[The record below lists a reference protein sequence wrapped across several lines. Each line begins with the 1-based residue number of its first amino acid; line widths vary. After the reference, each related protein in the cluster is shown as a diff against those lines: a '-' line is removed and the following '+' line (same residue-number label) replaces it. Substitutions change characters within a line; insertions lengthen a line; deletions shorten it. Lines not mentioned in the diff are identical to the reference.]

1 MQLKIALPS
10 KGRISD
16 PAVKLLEKAGI
27 GIKDMSNRKLFS
39 ETYDEEISV
48 MFTRAADIPEFV
60 ADGAADLGMTGLDL
74 IEEKDA
80 EVEIL
85 EDLNFGTAKLVLA
98 VPEDSRIY
106 NILYIDHGAIVA
118 TEFPHLTQ
126 KYFKNK
132 GLDVKIVELSGSTEI
147 APFIGVAD
155 IITDLTSTGTTLK
168 MNHLK
173 IIDTILESS
182 IKLIANKDSFKEK
195 NEKIEAVRTGIKGV
209 LDAEGKKLVMMNV
222 DKVSLED
229 VKKAMPGLTGPTV
242 SQVLSNKDI
251 VAVHAVVDEHEVFN
265 TVNKLKKVGAK
276 DILVVPI
283 ERII

>member
-1 MQLKIALPS
+1 MQLRIALPS

-16 PAVKLLEKAGI
+16 PAVKLLENAGI
-27 GIKDMSNRKLFS
+27 GIKDTANRKLFS

-74 IEEKDA
+74 IEEKD
-80 EVEIL
+80 VDIEIL
-85 EDLNFGTAKLVLA
+85 EDLNFGSAKLVLA
-98 VPEDSRIY
+98 VPEDSRIN
-106 NILYIDHGAIVA
+106 NILDIEDGALVA
-118 TEFPHLTQ
+118 TEFPNLTK
-126 KYFKNK
+126 KYLKNK
-132 GLDVKIVELSGSTEI
+132 GINVKIVELSGSTEI

-155 IITDLTSTGTTLK
+155 IVADLTSTGTTLK

-182 IKLIANKDSFKEK
+182 IKLITNKKSFRDK
-195 NEKIEAVRTGIKGV
+195 NEKIEAIRTGIKGV

-222 DKVSLED
+222 AKEFLED
-229 VKKAMPGLTGPTV
+229 VKKTMPGLTGPTV
-242 SQVLSNKDI
+242 SQVVSNENI
-251 VAVHAVVDEHEVFN
+251 VAVQAVVDEREVFN
-265 TVNKLKKVGAK
+265 TVNKLKKIGAR

>member
-27 GIKDMSNRKLFS
+27 GIKDTANRKLFS
-39 ETYDEEISV
+39 ETYDEDTSV

-60 ADGAADLGMTGLDL
+60 ADGAADLGITGLDL
-74 IEEKDA
+74 IEEKEAD
-80 EVEIL
+80 VEIL
-85 EDLNFGTAKLVLA
+85 EDLNFGSATLVLA
-98 VPEDSRIY
+98 VPEDSKIN
-106 NILYIDHGAIVA
+106 NILDIDDGSIVA
-118 TEFPHLTQ
+118 TEFPNLTK
-126 KYFKNK
+126 KYLESK
-132 GLDVKIVELSGSTEI
+132 GINVKIVELSGSTEI
-147 APFIGVAD
+147 APFIGIAD
-155 IITDLTSTGTTLK
+155 IVADLTSTGTTLK

-173 IIDTILESS
+173 IIDTVLESS
-182 IKLIANKDSFKEK
+182 IKLIANKKSFKDK
-195 NEKIEAVRTGIKGV
+195 NDKIEAIRTGIKGV

-222 DKVSLED
+222 NKEFLED

-242 SQVLSNKDI
+242 SQVVSNEDI
-251 VAVHAVVDEHEVFN
+251 VAVQAVVDEREVFN
-265 TVNKLKKVGAK
+265 TVNLLKKIGAK

>member
-1 MQLKIALPS
+1 MQLRIALPS
-10 KGRISD
+10 KGRISN
-16 PAVKLLEKAGI
+16 PAVKLLENAGI
-27 GIKDMSNRKLFS
+27 GIKDTANRKLFS

-74 IEEKDA
+74 IEEKD
-80 EVEIL
+80 VDIEIL
-85 EDLNFGTAKLVLA
+85 EDLNFGSAKLVLA
-98 VPEDSRIY
+98 VPEDSRIN
-106 NILYIDHGAIVA
+106 NILDIEDGALVA
-118 TEFPHLTQ
+118 TEFPNLTK
-126 KYFKNK
+126 KYLKNK
-132 GLDVKIVELSGSTEI
+132 GINVKIVELSGSTEI

-155 IITDLTSTGTTLK
+155 IVADLTSTGTTLK

-182 IKLIANKDSFKEK
+182 IKLIANKKSFRDK
-195 NEKIEAVRTGIKGV
+195 NEKIEAIRTGIKGV

-222 DKVSLED
+222 AKEFLED
-229 VKKAMPGLTGPTV
+229 VKKTMPGLTGPTV
-242 SQVLSNKDI
+242 SQVVSNEDI
-251 VAVHAVVDEHEVFN
+251 VAVQAVVNEREVFN
-265 TVNKLKKVGAK
+265 TVNKLKKIGAR

>member
-27 GIKDMSNRKLFS
+27 GIKDTANRKLFS
-39 ETYDEEISV
+39 ETYDEDTSV

-60 ADGAADLGMTGLDL
+60 ADGAADLGITGLDL
-74 IEEKDA
+74 IEEKEADV
-80 EVEIL
+80 EVL
-85 EDLNFGTAKLVLA
+85 EDLNFGSAKLVLA
-98 VPEDSRIY
+98 VPEDSKIN
-106 NILYIDHGAIVA
+106 NILDIDDGSIVA
-118 TEFPHLTQ
+118 TEFPNLTK
-126 KYFKNK
+126 KYLKSK
-132 GLDVKIVELSGSTEI
+132 GINVKIVELSGSTEI

-155 IITDLTSTGTTLK
+155 IVADLTSTGTTLK

-173 IIDTILESS
+173 IIDTVLESS
-182 IKLIANKDSFKEK
+182 IKLIANKKSFKDK
-195 NEKIEAVRTGIKGV
+195 NDKIEAIRTGIKGV

-222 DKVSLED
+222 NKEFLED

-242 SQVLSNKDI
+242 SQVVSNEDI
-251 VAVHAVVDEHEVFN
+251 VAVQAVVDEREVFN
-265 TVNKLKKVGAK
+265 TVNLLKKIGAK

>member
-16 PAVKLLEKAGI
+16 PAVKLLEQSGI
-27 GIKDMSNRKLFS
+27 GIKDMANRKLFS
-39 ETYDEEISV
+39 ETYDEETSV

-60 ADGAADLGMTGLDL
+60 ADGAADLGITGLDL
-74 IEEKDA
+74 IEEKEVD
-80 EVEIL
+80 VEIL
-85 EDLNFGTAKLVLA
+85 EDLNFGSAKLVLA
-98 VPEDSRIY
+98 VPEDSRIN
-106 NILYIDHGAIVA
+106 NILDIDNGTIVA
-118 TEFPHLTQ
+118 TEFPNLTK
-126 KYFKNK
+126 KYLENK
-132 GLDVKIVELSGSTEI
+132 GINVKIVELSGSTEI

-155 IITDLTSTGTTLK
+155 IVADLTSTGTTLK

-173 IIDTILESS
+173 IIDTVLESS
-182 IKLIANKDSFKEK
+182 IKLIANKKSFKDK
-195 NEKIEAVRTGIKGV
+195 NEKIEAIRTGIKGV

-222 DKVSLED
+222 NKEFLED

-242 SQVLSNKDI
+242 SQVVSNESI
-251 VAVHAVVDEHEVFN
+251 VAVQAVVDEREVFN
-265 TVNKLKKVGAK
+265 TVNRLKKIGAK

>member
-1 MQLKIALPS
+1 MQIRIAVPS

-16 PAVKLLEKAGI
+16 PAVKLLAKAGI
-27 GIKDMSNRKLFS
+27 GIKDTANRKLFS
-39 ETYDEEISV
+39 ETYDKEISV

-60 ADGAADLGMTGLDL
+60 ADGAADIGMTGLDL
-74 IEEKDA
+74 IEENNAD
-80 EVEIL
+80 VEIL
-85 EDLNFGTAKLVLA
+85 EDLNFGSAKLVLA
-98 VPEDSRIY
+98 VPEESDIVSTADIS
-106 NILYIDHGAIVA
+106 DGSVVA
-118 TEFPHLTQ
+118 TEFPNLTS
-126 KYFKNK
+126 KYLKSK
-132 GLDVKIVELSGSTEI
+132 GINAKIIELSGSTEI

-173 IIDTILESS
+173 IIDTVLESS
-182 IKLIANKDSFKEK
+182 IKLIANKKSFNVN
-195 NEKIEAVRTGIKGV
+195 NEKIEAIRTGIKGV

-222 DKVSLED
+222 EESFLED

-242 SQVLSNKDI
+242 SSVLSSKDV
-251 VAVHAVVDEHEVFN
+251 VAVHAVVDEKDVFN
-265 TVNKLKKVGAK
+265 LVNRLKKIGAR

>member
-1 MQLKIALPS
+1 MHLRIAIPS

-27 GIKDMSNRKLFS
+27 GIKDNANRKLFS
-39 ETYDEEISV
+39 ETFDEEISV

-80 EVEIL
+80 DVEIL

-98 VPEDSRIY
+98 VPEDSPIY
-106 NILYIDHGAIVA
+106 NILDIDHEAIVA
-118 TEFPHLTQ
+118 TEFPHLTE

-132 GLDVKIVELSGSTEI
+132 GLNVKIVELSGSTEI
-147 APFIGVAD
+147 APFIGIAD

-209 LDAEGKKLVMMNV
+209 LDAKGKKLVMMNV
-222 DKVSLED
+222 DNESLED
-229 VKKAMPGLTGPTV
+229 VKNAMPGLTGPTV
-242 SQVLSNKDI
+242 SQVLSNDDI

-265 TVNKLKKVGAK
+265 TVNKLKKVGAR

>member
-1 MQLKIALPS
+1 MQIRIAVPS

-16 PAVKLLEKAGI
+16 PAVKLLAKAGI
-27 GIKDMSNRKLFS
+27 GIKDTANRKLFS
-39 ETYDEEISV
+39 ETYDKEISV

-60 ADGAADLGMTGLDL
+60 ADGAADIGMTGLDL
-74 IEEKDA
+74 IEENNAD
-80 EVEIL
+80 VEIL
-85 EDLNFGTAKLVLA
+85 EDLNFGSAKLVLA
-98 VPEDSRIY
+98 VPDESDIVSTTDIS
-106 NILYIDHGAIVA
+106 DGSVVA
-118 TEFPHLTQ
+118 TEFPNLTS
-126 KYFKNK
+126 KYLKSK
-132 GLDVKIVELSGSTEI
+132 GINAKIIVLSGSTEI

-173 IIDTILESS
+173 IIDTVLESS
-182 IKLIANKDSFKEK
+182 IKLIANKKSFKVN
-195 NEKIEAVRTGIKGV
+195 NEKIEAIRTGIKGV

-222 DKVSLED
+222 EESFLED

-242 SQVLSNKDI
+242 SSVLSSKDV
-251 VAVHAVVDEHEVFN
+251 VAVHAVVDEKDVFN
-265 TVNKLKKVGAK
+265 LVNRLKKIGAR